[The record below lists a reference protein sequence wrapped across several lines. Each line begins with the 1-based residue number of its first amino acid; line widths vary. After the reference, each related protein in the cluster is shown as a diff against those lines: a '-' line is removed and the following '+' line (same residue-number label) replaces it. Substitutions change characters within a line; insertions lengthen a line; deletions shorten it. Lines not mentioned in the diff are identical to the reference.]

1 MPDHELTNAC
11 GVSDDGGEIHR
22 FSVERHVFGAVFV
35 SLDSSPSTEYHWNEH
50 RGDVPFGKA
59 LPPLFAGVVDCP
71 YSVCVCCSLVES
83 PDDGQ
88 CAERRCNDV
97 GGQQVVAAELPEW
110 EGLHR

>member
-1 MPDHELTNAC
+1 MTAVKSAVFLL
-11 GVSDDGGEIHR
+11 GVT
-22 FSVERHVFGAVFV
+22 FSVLRSFSWTAR
-35 SLDSSPSTEYHWNEH
+35 LRPSTTGTNI